1 MVVHFFHFPYIS
13 DDDYVD
19 NEAEKEERRAELLRQ
34 LKCVEE
40 AIARKRIRP
49 VI

>member
-1 MVVHFFHFPYIS
+1 MLA

-40 AIARKRIRP
+40 AIARKRSRP
-49 VI
+49 IA